1 MKDLIEVSW
10 LWSWDTLEV
19 NHLNYEK
26 VLESDV
32 IHLVS
37 GFRCGTSSPSSSP
50 TSPSY
55 STTLKASPLSPVSSL
70 TGHLLTALQAGQF
83 SQLVRISI
91 RSTDLRYVEPDLFR
105 VVATLQ
111 DCDLASCL
119 LREKQ
124 LSTIFS
130 ILRYSEDLKLRTHDI
145 SGVNLSSLEPGL
157 LQAVVRLDSICLEE
171 TQLTSQQEDAIL
183 KSVEETSLMEEKL
196 RVLQLSNVEVKW

>member
-1 MKDLIEVSW
+1 MKDVTEVSE
-10 LWSWDTLEV
+10 LWSWATLEV
-19 NHLNYEK
+19 DHLNYQE
-26 VLESDV
+26 VLESGL

-37 GFRCGTSSPSSSP
+37 GFR
-50 TSPSY
+50 Y
-55 STTLKASPLSPVSSL
+55 EREFIVSRL
-70 TGHLLTALQAGQF
+70 TGRLLTALVAGQF

-145 SGVNLSSLEPGL
+145 SGAE
-157 LQAVVRLDSICLEE
+157 
-171 TQLTSQQEDAIL
+171 
-183 KSVEETSLMEEKL
+183 
-196 RVLQLSNVEVKW
+196 